1 MEYPGRTGKRLT
13 IFAADA
19 GPPDLWR
26 DYLAIRYPPV
36 LPQEAGKGLQ
46 VPFSQCQS
54 SPYAPPYQEPLDPD
68 LCTNLPWL
76 QVISSLTHDRFMTHG
91 GSYLL
96 RETATGRDR
105 GAHPSSSPALS
116 RCRKVKWYFRVV
128 ARVPVGVPGIPEH
141 RRGRDKKYHAGWG
154 SGIEPV
160 RYIP

>member
-96 RETATGRDR
+96 RDTATGRDR

-116 RCRKVKWYFRVV
+116 RCRKVK
-128 ARVPVGVPGIPEH
+128 
-141 RRGRDKKYHAGWG
+141 
-154 SGIEPV
+154 
-160 RYIP
+160 